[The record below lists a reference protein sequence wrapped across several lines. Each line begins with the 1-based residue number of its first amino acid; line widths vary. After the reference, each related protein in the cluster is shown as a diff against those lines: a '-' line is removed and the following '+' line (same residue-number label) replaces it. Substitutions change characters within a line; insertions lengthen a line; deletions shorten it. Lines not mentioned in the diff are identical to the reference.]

1 MVGAAGGSGGAELLG
16 EVVADQRQVDLVD
29 EAVADEGGEDAGA
42 VLVEAEPV
50 AFGGDQGGA
59 AGLVGAEAGQ
69 GAGREL
75 PGAGEEGVE
84 AQGEGAVVDA
94 GVVAEEPFGGGGER
108 RVPLVPVERGAEFDG
123 GGLGE
128 VTGFGGV
135 AARGGGGGE
144 PGGDELVGGG
154 QGVRAEGG
162 EILVVGGSAVRRN
175 FSSRARAA
183 PPVTNPGRAS
193 ASSSKR

>member
-69 GAGREL
+69 GAGGEV

-94 GVVAEEPFGGGGER
+94 GMVTEEPFGGGGER
-108 RVPLVPVERGAEFDG
+108 RVPSYRSSPGQSS
-123 GGLGE
+123 
-128 VTGFGGV
+128 V
-135 AARGGGGGE
+135 AAASARS
-144 PGGDELVGGG
+144 PGSVVSPLAVVAAVSQAVTSWWAAG
-154 QGVRAEGG
+154 RAPGP
-162 EILVVGGSAVRRN
+162 
-175 FSSRARAA
+175 RAA
-183 PPVTNPGRAS
+183 R
-193 ASSSKR
+193 SSS